1 MAKTYAAFYLPQ
13 EEPVVPVAN
22 EKEAQSLASTITG
35 LGTKPTIMSLTLM
48 KMTSEIWLEI

>member
-48 KMTSEIWLEI
+48 KMTSEI